1 MLSPT
6 FQFHVRWPLSCFQAW
21 RLHTHV
27 IPQPL
32 STFYNLDTE
41 LSACDYDYSQSSLV
55 LLFPSSCL
63 LSRQQ
68 AGGGCGEE
76 GVVVVM
82 SSLLLITASNAD
94 RRLPT
99 ADNPA
104 KIRPKI
110 TTSFFLDNFLI
121 VQYFPMKENSD
132 SLCNELPNTE
142 RGVREVLLEVGQ
154 RRLS

>member
-1 MLSPT
+1 
-6 FQFHVRWPLSCFQAW
+6 
-21 RLHTHV
+21 
-27 IPQPL
+27 
-32 STFYNLDTE
+32 
-41 LSACDYDYSQSSLV
+41 V
-55 LLFPSSCL
+55 LLVPSFCL

-76 GVVVVM
+76 YGVLVVM

-110 TTSFFLDNFLI
+110 TTSSFLDNFLI
-121 VQYFPMKENSD
+121 VQYFLMKENSD
-132 SLCNELPNTE
+132 WLCNELPNTE
-142 RGVREVLLEVGQ
+142 RGVREALLEVSQ
-154 RRLS
+154 RTLS